1 MHQSLASWRNRCCLL
16 ATTALIAAFPA
27 TAIAAPASA
36 DPVAGESR
44 VAADE
49 IVVSARKQKETALEV
64 PIAVSAFSESVLQ
77 DRLTSSI
84 SDVADFTPGFQMQQ
98 SFGRGFDRPIIR
110 GASNIIQADGKVGVF
125 LNGAP
130 YLGDFS
136 SLDLAAVQQIE
147 VIKGPQAAVFGR
159 GTLSG
164 AINVTLKRPG
174 DKLEG
179 KISATMGNYERR
191 EISGFVSAPVL
202 PGVGI
207 QVGAKSYDIAGQ
219 FVNSAMPGERLGDQ
233 NTVQYTAGVYLD
245 PTPDLSAN
253 VLWLHQRDR
262 DGMYAI
268 GLQTA
273 ANNNCYLTTRPY
285 YCGTAKLPQSY
296 AINSNKLQ
304 YPGIYRNADRFI
316 GDVNWD
322 IVGSGYNLSF
332 QVGYSDVDEVVGT
345 DQTYDG
351 REFYILGSA
360 FGCSFVPLANQL
372 CSQSAFN
379 TTDGTNRKTQ
389 TYELRLSSPASQR
402 LRWRIGGFVSHD
414 KKRALTQWL
423 EATELGLDALA
434 DTVTVRNQAIF
445 GGVDFDVNDT
455 LTIGAELRHQIDK
468 VRNFTPSYRAGDLF
482 TTAYLSTLVL
492 PNPDQIVGVAGTR
505 EGTFKA
511 TLPRVTLNWRPSN
524 DLSFYAQ
531 YAQGNAPGGFNQIG
545 APQSTY
551 AEEKL
556 TNYEVGLKTTRWGF
570 SYLNLSAF
578 WQEYRNQVL
587 TNTYTTGTAINSYR
601 ANIGSTRIRGLEL
614 EGAYPIAGRALRLQF
629 NYTFLDAKITRG
641 IEADQ
646 ALVLLGTACKV
657 GSTTNLDLPGC
668 RNAASIAGKTP
679 PMVSKHTGA
688 IGLRSELPLSDT
700 INVFAGADMVYRS
713 KFFDI
718 LNLIDTG
725 NSTRV
730 NIQAGIET
738 NGGLRIQAYARN
750 LFDDKTPAGIL
761 RYIDRGPGV
770 AKAPTGDSSRAFAIT
785 PSRKPEFGLTVTQT
799 F

>member
-1 MHQSLASWRNRCCLL
+1 MRHTIKSWRNYRCLL
-16 ATTALIAAFPA
+16 ATTALVAVFPA
-27 TAIAAPASA
+27 TAFAAPDDAA
-36 DPVAGESR
+36 AVNEDPDAP
-44 VAADE
+44 AE
-49 IVVSARKQKETALEV
+49 IVVSARKQNESALEV
-64 PIAVSAFSESVLQ
+64 PIAVSAFSAEVLQ
-77 DRLTSSI
+77 DRLATGI
-84 SDVADFTPGFQMQQ
+84 ADVADFTPGFQMQQ

-110 GASNIIQADGKVGVF
+110 GASNILQADGKVGIF

-130 YLGDFS
+130 FLGDFS
-136 SLDLAAVQQIE
+136 SLDLAAVEQIE
-147 VIKGPQAAVFGR
+147 VIKGPQSAVFGR

-164 AINVTLKRPG
+164 AINVILKRPG
-174 DKLEG
+174 DPLEG
-179 KISATMGNYERR
+179 KVSATLGSFQRKEV
-191 EISGFVSAPVL
+191 SGFVSAPVME
-202 PGVGI
+202 GVGV
-207 QVGAKSYDIAGQ
+207 QVGAKYYDIDGQ
-219 FVNSAMPGERLGDQ
+219 FVNTAMPGERLGDQ
-233 NTVQYTAGVYLD
+233 NTVQYTAGVFLD
-245 PTPDLSAN
+245 PTPDLSAS
-253 VLWLHQRDR
+253 VRWLHQRDK

-268 GLQTA
+268 GLQPA
-273 ANNNCYLTTRPY
+273 SANNCFLTTRPY
-285 YCGTAKLPQSY
+285 YCGTARLPQSY

-304 YPGIYRNADRFI
+304 FPGIYRNADRFI

-322 IVGSGYNLSF
+322 IAGSGYKLSF
-332 QVGYSDVDEVVGT
+332 QAGYSDLHEVVGT

-351 REFYILGSA
+351 REFYILTSA
-360 FGCSFVPLANQL
+360 AVCAFVPLPNQL

-379 TTDGTNRKTQ
+379 TTDGTRRKTQ
-389 TYELRLSSPASQR
+389 TYELRLSSPGTGP

-414 KKRALTQWL
+414 KKRALTEWL

-434 DTVTVRNQAIF
+434 DTVTVRNQAVF
-445 GGVDFDVNDT
+445 GGIDFDVSDT
-455 LTIGAELRHQIDK
+455 VTVGAELRHQIDK
-468 VRNFTPSYRAGDLF
+468 VRNTTPSYRAGDVLS
-482 TTAYLSTLVL
+482 AGYLATLRG
-492 PNPDQIVGVAGTR
+492 PNADQIVGVAGTR
-505 EGTFKA
+505 EATFKA
-511 TLPRVTLNWRPSN
+511 TLPRVTVNWRPTN
-524 DLSFYAQ
+524 DLSLYAQ
-531 YAQGNAPGGFNQIG
+531 YSKGNAPGGFNQIN
-545 APQSTY
+545 APQSTFD
-551 AEEKL
+551 EERL

-614 EGAYPIAGRALRLQF
+614 EGAYPLAGRALRLQF

-657 GSTTNLDLPGC
+657 GTATNLDLPGC
-668 RNAASIAGKTP
+668 RAAASIAGKTP

-688 IGLRSELPLSDT
+688 IGLRSEIPLSDT
-700 INVFAGADMVYRS
+700 INVFGGVDLVYRS
-713 KFFDI
+713 KFYDI

-750 LFDDKTPAGIL
+750 LFDDKTPVGIL

-770 AKAPTGDSSRAFAIT
+770 AKAPTGDSNRAFAIT

>member
-219 FVNSAMPGERLGDQ
+219 FLNSARPGERLGDQ
-233 NTVQYTAGVYLD
+233 NTAQYTAGVFLD
-245 PTPDLSAN
+245 PTPDLSAS
-253 VLWLHQRDR
+253 VLWLHQRDK
-262 DGMYAI
+262 DGLYAI

-296 AINSNKLQ
+296 ALNSNKLQ
-304 YPGIYRNADRFI
+304 YPGIYRKANRFI
-316 GDVNWD
+316 GDLNWD
-322 IVGSGYNLSF
+322 IASSGYNLSF
-332 QVGYSDVDEVVGT
+332 QAGYSNVDEIVGT
-345 DQTYDG
+345 DQTYDS

-389 TYELRLSSPASQR
+389 TYELRLSSPASQP

-445 GGVDFDVNDT
+445 GGVDFDVSNT

>member
-1 MHQSLASWRNRCCLL
+1 MRHTIKSWRNYRCLL
-16 ATTALIAAFPA
+16 ATTALVAVFPA
-27 TAIAAPASA
+27 TAFAAPDDAA
-36 DPVAGESR
+36 AVNEDPDAP
-44 VAADE
+44 AE
-49 IVVSARKQKETALEV
+49 IVVSARKQNESALEV
-64 PIAVSAFSESVLQ
+64 PIALSAFSESVLQ
-77 DRLTSSI
+77 DRLATGI
-84 SDVADFTPGFQMQQ
+84 ADVADFTPGFQMQQ

-110 GASNIIQADGKVGVF
+110 GASNIIQADGKVGIF

-147 VIKGPQAAVFGR
+147 VIKGPQSAVFGR

-219 FVNSAMPGERLGDQ
+219 FVNSAVPGERLGDQ

-245 PTPDLSAN
+245 PAPDLSAN

-304 YPGIYRNADRFI
+304 YPGTYRNADRFI

-360 FGCSFVPLANQL
+360 FGCSFVPLTNQL

-379 TTDGTNRKTQ
+379 ITDGTNRKTQ

-414 KKRALTQWL
+414 KKRALTEWL

-434 DTVTVRNQAIF
+434 DTVTVRNQAVF
-445 GGVDFDVNDT
+445 GGIDFDVSDT
-455 LTIGAELRHQIDK
+455 VTVGAELRHQIDK
-468 VRNFTPSYRAGDLF
+468 VRNYTPAYRAGDVF
-482 TTAYLSTLVL
+482 TTAYLATLVG
-492 PNPDQIVGVAGTR
+492 PDANKIVGVAGMR

-511 TLPRVTLNWRPSN
+511 TLPRVTVNWRPSK

-531 YAQGNAPGGFNQIG
+531 FAQGNAPGGFNQIG

-551 AEEKL
+551 DEEKL

-614 EGAYPIAGRALRLQF
+614 EGAYPLAGRALRLQF

-646 ALVLLGTACKV
+646 ALLLLGTACKV

-700 INVFAGADMVYRS
+700 INVFAGADVVYRS

-750 LFDDKTPAGIL
+750 LFDDKTPVGIL

>member
-1 MHQSLASWRNRCCLL
+1 MLLSLASARNQWRLL
-16 ATTALIAAFPA
+16 AATALAASLPSAAF
-27 TAIAAPASA
+27 AAPAAESAPTAERSSA
-36 DPVAGESR
+36 D
-44 VAADE
+44 D
-49 IVVSARKQKETALEV
+49 IIVSARKQKETALEV
-64 PIAVSAFSESVLQ
+64 PIAISAFSASVLQ
-77 DRLTSSI
+77 DRLATGI

-110 GASNIIQADGKVGVF
+110 GASNIIQSDGKVGIF

-130 YLGDFS
+130 FLGDFS
-136 SLDLAAVQQIE
+136 SLDLAAVEQIE
-147 VIKGPQAAVFGR
+147 VIKGPQSAVFGR

-164 AINVTLKRPG
+164 AINVILKRPG
-174 DKLEG
+174 DRIEG
-179 KISATMGNYERR
+179 KVSATLGNYERR
-191 EISGFVSAPVL
+191 EISGFISAPVL
-202 PGVGI
+202 PGIGV
-207 QVGAKSYDIAGQ
+207 QVGAKSYDIEGQ
-219 FVNSAMPGERLGDQ
+219 FLNSAIPGQRLGDQ
-233 NTVQYTAGVYLD
+233 NTVQYTAGVFLD
-245 PTPDLSAN
+245 PTPEIDASLR
-253 VLWLHQRDR
+253 WLHQRDR

-273 ANNNCYLTTRPY
+273 ASNNCYLSTRPY
-285 YCGTAKLPQSY
+285 YCGTARLPQKY

-322 IVGSGYNLSF
+322 IAGSGYRLSF
-332 QVGYSDVDEVVGT
+332 QAGYSDVEEVVGT

-351 REFYILGSA
+351 REFYILSSA
-360 FGCSFVPLANQL
+360 ATCAFVPLPNQL

-379 TTDGTNRKTQ
+379 TTDGTRRKTQ
-389 TYELRLSSPASQR
+389 TYELRLSSPADDR
-402 LRWRIGGFVSHD
+402 LRWRVGGFASHD
-414 KKRALTQWL
+414 EKRALTAWL

-434 DTVTVRNQAIF
+434 DTVTVKNQAVF

-455 LTIGAELRHQIDK
+455 LTIGAELRHQVDK
-468 VRNFTPSYRAGDLF
+468 VRNFTPSYRAGDVF
-482 TTAYLSTLVL
+482 STAYLAGLAN
-492 PNPDQIVGVAGTR
+492 PNANQIVGVTGLR
-505 EGTFKA
+505 EATFKA
-511 TLPRVTLNWRPSN
+511 TLPRVTMNWRPSS

-531 YAQGNAPGGFNQIG
+531 FAKGNAPGGFNQIG

-578 WQEYRNQVL
+578 WQDYRNQVL

-601 ANIGSTRIRGLEL
+601 ANIGTTRIRGIEL
-614 EGAYPIAGRALRLQF
+614 EGAYPILGRALRLQF
-629 NYTFLDAKITRG
+629 NYTFLDAKITQG

-646 ALVLLGTACKV
+646 ALVTLGTACKV
-657 GSTTNLDLPGC
+657 GTATNLDLPGC

-679 PMVSKHTGA
+679 PLVSRNTGA
-688 IGLRSELPLSDT
+688 IGLRSELPLNET
-700 INVFAGADMVYRS
+700 IKLFGGVDLVYRS
-713 KFFDI
+713 KFYDI

-725 NSTRV
+725 NSTRI
-730 NIQAGIET
+730 NLQFGLET
-738 NGGLRIQAYARN
+738 ERGLRIQFYARN
-750 LFDDKTPAGIL
+750 LFDDKTPVGIL

-770 AKAPTGDSSRAFAIT
+770 ARAPTGDSTRAFAIT

>member
-1 MHQSLASWRNRCCLL
+1 M
-16 ATTALIAAFPA
+16 AA
-27 TAIAAPASA
+27 
-36 DPVAGESR
+36 
-44 VAADE
+44 
-49 IVVSARKQKETALEV
+49 
-64 PIAVSAFSESVLQ
+64 
-77 DRLTSSI
+77 
-84 SDVADFTPGFQMQQ
+84 
-98 SFGRGFDRPIIR
+98 
-110 GASNIIQADGKVGVF
+110 
-125 LNGAP
+125 
-130 YLGDFS
+130 
-136 SLDLAAVQQIE
+136 
-147 VIKGPQAAVFGR
+147 
-159 GTLSG
+159 
-164 AINVTLKRPG
+164 
-174 DKLEG
+174 
-179 KISATMGNYERR
+179 
-191 EISGFVSAPVL
+191 
-202 PGVGI
+202 
-207 QVGAKSYDIAGQ
+207 
-219 FVNSAMPGERLGDQ
+219 
-233 NTVQYTAGVYLD
+233 
-245 PTPDLSAN
+245 
-253 VLWLHQRDR
+253 
-262 DGMYAI
+262 
-268 GLQTA
+268 
-273 ANNNCYLTTRPY
+273 
-285 YCGTAKLPQSY
+285 
-296 AINSNKLQ
+296 
-304 YPGIYRNADRFI
+304 
-316 GDVNWD
+316 
-322 IVGSGYNLSF
+322 
-332 QVGYSDVDEVVGT
+332 
-345 DQTYDG
+345 
-351 REFYILGSA
+351 
-360 FGCSFVPLANQL
+360 
-372 CSQSAFN
+372 
-379 TTDGTNRKTQ
+379 
-389 TYELRLSSPASQR
+389 
-402 LRWRIGGFVSHD
+402 
-414 KKRALTQWL
+414 
-423 EATELGLDALA
+423 
-434 DTVTVRNQAIF
+434 TVTVRNQAIF
-445 GGVDFDVNDT
+445 GGVDFDVSDT

-468 VRNFTPSYRAGDLF
+468 VRNFTPSYRAGDLV
-482 TTAYLSTLVL
+482 TTAYLSTLTN
-492 PNPDQIVGVAGTR
+492 PNPNQIVGVAGTR

-511 TLPRVTLNWRPSN
+511 TLPRVTLNWLPSN

-551 AEEKL
+551 DEEKL

-750 LFDDKTPAGIL
+750 LFDDKTPVGIL

-770 AKAPTGDSSRAFAIT
+770 PKAPTGDSSRAFAIT

>member
-1 MHQSLASWRNRCCLL
+1 MRHTIKSWRNYRCLL
-16 ATTALIAAFPA
+16 ATTALVAVFPA
-27 TAIAAPASA
+27 TAFAAPDDAA
-36 DPVAGESR
+36 AVNEDPDAP
-44 VAADE
+44 AE
-49 IVVSARKQKETALEV
+49 IVVSARKQNESALEV

-77 DRLTSSI
+77 DRLATGI
-84 SDVADFTPGFQMQQ
+84 ADVADFTPGFQMQQ

-110 GASNIIQADGKVGVF
+110 GASNIIQADGKVGIF

-147 VIKGPQAAVFGR
+147 VIKGPQSAVFGR

-219 FVNSAMPGERLGDQ
+219 FVNSAVPGERLGDQ

-245 PTPDLSAN
+245 PAPDLSAN

-304 YPGIYRNADRFI
+304 YPGTYRNADRFI

-322 IVGSGYNLSF
+322 ILGSGYNLSF
-332 QVGYSDVDEVVGT
+332 QVGYSKVKEVVGT

-351 REFYILGSA
+351 REFYILSSA
-360 FGCSFVPLANQL
+360 ATCAFVPLTNQL

-379 TTDGTNRKTQ
+379 TTDGTDRKTQ

-414 KKRALTQWL
+414 DKRALSEWL

-434 DTVTVRNQAIF
+434 DTVTVRNQAVF
-445 GGVDFDVNDT
+445 GGVDFDVSDT
-455 LTIGAELRHQIDK
+455 LTLGAELRHQVDK
-468 VRNFTPSYRAGDLF
+468 VRNFTPSYRAGDVF
-482 TTAYLSTLVL
+482 SAAYLATLVGS
-492 PNPDQIVGVAGTR
+492 NANQIVGVAGVR

-531 YAQGNAPGGFNQIG
+531 FAQGNAPGGFNQIG

-551 AEEKL
+551 DEEKL

-614 EGAYPIAGRALRLQF
+614 EGAYPLAGRALRVQF

-657 GSTTNLDLPGC
+657 GTSTNLDLPGC

-688 IGLRSELPLSDT
+688 IGLRSEVPLSDT
-700 INVFAGADMVYRS
+700 INVFAGVDVVYRS

-738 NGGLRIQAYARN
+738 SGGLRIQAYARN
-750 LFDDKTPAGIL
+750 LFDDKTPVGIL

-770 AKAPTGDSSRAFAIT
+770 AKAPTGDTNRAFAIT
-785 PSRKPEFGLTVTQT
+785 PSRKPEFGVTVTQT

>member
-98 SFGRGFDRPIIR
+98 SFGRDFDRPIIR

-219 FVNSAMPGERLGDQ
+219 FLNSARPGERLGDQ
-233 NTVQYTAGVYLD
+233 NTAQYTAGVFLD
-245 PTPDLSAN
+245 PTPDLSAS
-253 VLWLHQRDR
+253 VLWLHQRDK
-262 DGMYAI
+262 DGLYAI

-296 AINSNKLQ
+296 ALNSNKLQ
-304 YPGIYRNADRFI
+304 YPGIYRKANRFI
-316 GDVNWD
+316 GDLNWD
-322 IVGSGYNLSF
+322 IASSGYNLSF
-332 QVGYSDVDEVVGT
+332 QAGYSNVDEIVGT
-345 DQTYDG
+345 DQTYDS

-389 TYELRLSSPASQR
+389 TYELRLSSPASQP

-445 GGVDFDVNDT
+445 GGVDFDVSDT

-700 INVFAGADMVYRS
+700 INVFAGADVVYRS

>member
-1 MHQSLASWRNRCCLL
+1 MRRAEISWRKNFFLLAS
-16 ATTALIAAFPA
+16 TALVACVPSAAFAASQSAEATVTNDEEQPA
-27 TAIAAPASA
+27 
-36 DPVAGESR
+36 
-44 VAADE
+44 E
-49 IVVSARKQKETALEV
+49 IIVSARKQNETALEV
-64 PIAVSAFSESVLQ
+64 PIAISAFSEAVLQ
-77 DRLTSSI
+77 DRLATGI
-84 SDVADFTPGFQMQQ
+84 ADIAEFTPGFQMQQ

-110 GASNIIQADGKVGVF
+110 GASNIIQADGKVGIF

-136 SLDLAAVQQIE
+136 SLDLAAVEQIE
-147 VIKGPQAAVFGR
+147 VIKGPQSAVFGR

-174 DKLEG
+174 NSLEG
-179 KISATMGNYERR
+179 KVTATLGSFERR
-191 EISGFVSAPVL
+191 EVSGFISAPVAEGI
-202 PGVGI
+202 GV
-207 QVGAKSYDIAGQ
+207 QVGAKYYDIGGQ
-219 FVNSAMPGERLGDQ
+219 FANTAVPGERLGDQ
-233 NTVQYTAGVYLD
+233 NTVQYTAGVFVD
-245 PTPDLSAN
+245 PTADISAS
-253 VLWLHQRDR
+253 VRWLHQRDE

-268 GLQTA
+268 ALQPA
-273 ANNNCYLTTRPY
+273 SANNCFLTTRPY
-285 YCGTAKLPQSY
+285 YCGTATLPKTY

-322 IVGSGYNLSF
+322 IGGSGYNLSF
-332 QVGYSDVDEVVGT
+332 QVGYSDLHEVVGT

-351 REFYILGSA
+351 REYYILSSA
-360 FGCSFVPLANQL
+360 AVCAFVPLPNQL

-379 TTDGTNRKTQ
+379 TTDGIRRKTQ
-389 TYELRLSSPASQR
+389 TYELRLSSPGTGP
-402 LRWRIGGFVSHD
+402 LRWRVGGFISHD
-414 KKRALTQWL
+414 RKRALSEWL
-423 EATELGLDALA
+423 EANELGLDVLA
-434 DTVTVRNQAIF
+434 DTITVKNHAIF
-445 GGVDFDVNDT
+445 GGVDYDVTDT
-455 LTIGAELRHQIDK
+455 LTVGAELRHQVDK
-468 VRNFTPSYRAGDLF
+468 VINTTPSYRAGDVF
-482 TTAYLSTLVL
+482 SPTYLATLRG
-492 PNPDQIVGVAGTR
+492 PNPDQIVGVAGER

-511 TLPRVTLNWRPSN
+511 TLPRITVNWRPTN

-531 YAQGNAPGGFNQIG
+531 FAKGNAPGGFNQIG

-551 AEEKL
+551 DEEQL

-587 TNTYTTGTAINSYR
+587 TNTYATQTAINSYR

-614 EGAYPIAGRALRLQF
+614 EGALPIAGRALRLQF
-629 NYTFLDAKITRG
+629 NYTFLDAKIRKG

-646 ALVLLGTACKV
+646 ALITLGTACKV
-657 GSTTNLDLPGC
+657 GTATNLDLPGC
-668 RNAASIAGKTP
+668 RAAASIAGKTP

-688 IGLRSELPLSDT
+688 IGLRSEVPLSDA
-700 INVFAGADMVYRS
+700 INVFGGIDMVYRS
-713 KFFDI
+713 KFYDI

-738 NGGLRIQAYARN
+738 DGGLRVQFYARN
-750 LFDDKTPAGIL
+750 LFDDKTPVGIL

-770 AKAPTGDSSRAFAIT
+770 ARAPTGDSNRAFAIT